1 MTWRNFS
8 QMVNHTIYGPGNPIS
23 LSARIEPAAI
33 GLCHKIKKLW
43 NKINIFV
50 FHVSTQNHPRHFTHT
65 IHFVSRWFD
74 GLWSVDTCPLCK
86 SQSLP
91 HLLITCCE
99 SINFWALFT
108 RWWRKTFHQNLVLSE
123 KEILYGWL
131 QNRSSINF
139 TALNYSLIIAKYHIF
154 ASSIRVGSLDLIA
167 FFYALK
173 TNSLAVKNKELDQF
187 KETWAVLL

>member
-50 FHVSTQNHPRHFTHT
+50 FHVSTQNHPRNFTHT

-74 GLWSVDTCPLCK
+74 GLWSVD
-86 SQSLP
+86 
-91 HLLITCCE
+91 I
-99 SINFWALFT
+99 
-108 RWWRKTFHQNLVLSE
+108 
-123 KEILYGWL
+123 
-131 QNRSSINF
+131 
-139 TALNYSLIIAKYHIF
+139 ALNYSLIITKYHIF
-154 ASSIRVGSLDLIA
+154 ASSISVGSLDFDSLLLR
-167 FFYALK
+167 LK
-173 TNSLAVKNKELDQF
+173 DKLGIIRSLTVKNKELDQF
-187 KETWAVLL
+187 KETWAVLLWSSICTAYVCVYCFSECNDNRDTVIV